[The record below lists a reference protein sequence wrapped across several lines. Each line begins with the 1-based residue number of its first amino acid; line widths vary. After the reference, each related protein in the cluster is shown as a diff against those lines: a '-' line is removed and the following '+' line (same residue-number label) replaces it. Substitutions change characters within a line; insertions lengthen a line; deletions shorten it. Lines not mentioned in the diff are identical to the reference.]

1 MLLTTKMTFGTPS
14 RLGIAHTAA
23 SSLRCRPLLDEQFM
37 QAIHCFLP
45 GRVDMVSELAA
56 APQSATPGA
65 SPSDA
70 PSGILIVDDHELVR
84 LGFRALLQAHAG
96 SADSA
101 TPIFEAQNLAEALAL
116 YTRHVSA
123 IGVVLL
129 DLALPDTQGL
139 SGLVMFRK
147 RFPGARIVVLSGA
160 TGAGL
165 AQAALALGASAFLPK
180 SADLAEVLRFIRERG
195 LFTPAKAA
203 DAGGE
208 LAPQQL
214 SPRQAEILDLIL
226 AGKSNREIAQ
236 VTNLSEGTVK
246 NHVSTL
252 LLTFGMRSRA
262 HLISS
267 LR

>member
-1 MLLTTKMTFGTPS
+1 MVPELS
-14 RLGIAHTAA
+14 AA
-23 SSLRCRPLLDEQFM
+23 S
-37 QAIHCFLP
+37 
-45 GRVDMVSELAA
+45 
-56 APQSATPGA
+56 QSAGTAGPVA
-65 SPSDA
+65 FACDA
-70 PSGILIVDDHELVR
+70 RTGILVVDDHELVR
-84 LGFRALLQAHAG
+84 LGFRALLQTSAA

-101 TPIFEAQNLAEALAL
+101 TQVFEAQNLAEALAL
-116 YTRHVSA
+116 YAQHVSA

-139 SGLVMFRK
+139 SGLIVFRK

-160 TGAGL
+160 TGVGL
-165 AQAALALGASAFLPK
+165 GQAALALGASAFLSK

-203 DAGGE
+203 DPGCE
-208 LAPQQL
+208 RAPHQL
-214 SPRQAEILDLIL
+214 SPRQAEVLELIL
-226 AGKSNREIAQ
+226 AGRSNREIAQ
-236 VTNLSEGTVK
+236 VTRLSEGTVK
-246 NHVSTL
+246 NHVSSL

>member
-1 MLLTTKMTFGTPS
+1 MVPELS
-14 RLGIAHTAA
+14 AA
-23 SSLRCRPLLDEQFM
+23 S
-37 QAIHCFLP
+37 
-45 GRVDMVSELAA
+45 
-56 APQSATPGA
+56 QSAGTAGPA
-65 SPSDA
+65 ALACDA
-70 PSGILIVDDHELVR
+70 RTGILVVDDHELVR
-84 LGFRALLQAHAG
+84 LGFRALLQTSAA

-101 TPIFEAQNLAEALAL
+101 TQVFEAQNLAEALAL
-116 YTRHVSA
+116 YAQHVSA

-139 SGLVMFRK
+139 SGLVVFRK

-160 TGAGL
+160 TGVGL
-165 AQAALALGASAFLPK
+165 GQAALALGASAFLSK

-203 DAGGE
+203 DPGCE
-208 LAPQQL
+208 RAPRQL
-214 SPRQAEILDLIL
+214 SPRQAEVLELIL
-226 AGKSNREIAQ
+226 AGRSNREIAQ
-236 VTNLSEGTVK
+236 VTRLSEGTVK
-246 NHVSTL
+246 NHVSSL

>member
-1 MLLTTKMTFGTPS
+1 MVPELS
-14 RLGIAHTAA
+14 A
-23 SSLRCRPLLDEQFM
+23 SS
-37 QAIHCFLP
+37 
-45 GRVDMVSELAA
+45 
-56 APQSATPGA
+56 QSAGTAGPA
-65 SPSDA
+65 ALACDA
-70 PSGILIVDDHELVR
+70 RTGILVVDDHELVR
-84 LGFRALLQAHAG
+84 LGFRALLQTSAA

-101 TPIFEAQNLAEALAL
+101 TQVFEAQNLAEALAL
-116 YTRHVSA
+116 YAQHVSA

-139 SGLVMFRK
+139 SGLVVFRK

-160 TGAGL
+160 TGVGL
-165 AQAALALGASAFLPK
+165 GQAALALGASAFLSK

-203 DAGGE
+203 DPGCE
-208 LAPQQL
+208 RAPRQL
-214 SPRQAEILDLIL
+214 SPRQAEVLELIL
-226 AGKSNREIAQ
+226 AGRSNREIAQ
-236 VTNLSEGTVK
+236 VIRLSEGTVK
-246 NHVSTL
+246 NHVSSL

>member
-1 MLLTTKMTFGTPS
+1 MVPELS
-14 RLGIAHTAA
+14 AA
-23 SSLRCRPLLDEQFM
+23 S
-37 QAIHCFLP
+37 
-45 GRVDMVSELAA
+45 
-56 APQSATPGA
+56 QSAETARPPA
-65 SPSDA
+65 LACDA
-70 PSGILIVDDHELVR
+70 RTGILVVDDHELVR
-84 LGFRALLQAHAG
+84 LGFRALLQTSAA

-101 TPIFEAQNLAEALAL
+101 TQVFEAQNLAEALAL
-116 YTRHVSA
+116 YAQNVSA

-139 SGLVMFRK
+139 SGLVVFRK

-165 AQAALALGASAFLPK
+165 GQAALALGASAFLSK

-203 DAGGE
+203 DASGE
-208 LAPQQL
+208 RALQQL
-214 SPRQAEILDLIL
+214 SPRQAEVLELIL
-226 AGKSNREIAQ
+226 AGQSNREIAQ
-236 VTNLSEGTVK
+236 VTRLSEGTVK
-246 NHVSTL
+246 NHVSSL
-252 LLTFGMRSRA
+252 LLMFGMRSRA